1 MRFFVQVR
9 ANGAEPE
16 MLLFGIGLRVDGE
29 ARAGAAAR
37 FVPRAE
43 AMRLMAR
50 HPHRA
55 VRVPLTG
62 VMIDLPSPWLR
73 TTV

>member
-16 MLLFGIGLRVDGE
+16 MLLFGIGPRVEGE

-50 HPHRA
+50 HLHRA
-55 VRVPLTG
+55 VACR
-62 VMIDLPSPWLR
+62 SPG
-73 TTV
+73 